1 MLVTPSW
8 NAFLLRCHVISLL
21 PFSLPAWLTV
31 SVAASVPLLSH
42 PAISY
47 SHLSSHFLLLVT
59 ELLMFVMSLVLLILY
74 TEMSLPWELCSIIQK
89 KLCRFNAHVQAYVK
103 WSLSWTGS
111 LERTRYTTSTQA
123 PVILRRH
130 LVSPQK
136 KHASEIVAWWLEH
149 LAVLLGEQGST
160 WFLYLLHEDYLARQ
174 QQIKSCS

>member
-31 SVAASVPLLSH
+31 SVVVSVPLLSH
-42 PAISY
+42 PAINY
-47 SHLSSHFLLLVT
+47 SHLASHFLLLVT

-74 TEMSLPWELCSIIQK
+74 TEMSLPWQLCSIIQK
-89 KLCRFNAHVQAYVK
+89 KLCRFNAYVQAYVK
-103 WSLSWTGS
+103 WSLSWTDS
-111 LERTRYTTSTQA
+111 LERACYTQA
-123 PVILRRH
+123 PVVLKRH

-149 LAVLLGEQGST
+149 LAVVLGEQGST
-160 WFLYLLHEDYLARQ
+160 
-174 QQIKSCS
+174 